1 MPFLSTFSAVEA
13 NVSLTTTMDNFFVQ
27 PLIDVKA
34 ISFHSDNNVFCSKV
48 LKNKVKWNFTSKKKK
63 TTNIMYYTYIRHYF
77 KPLLTTVTQRI
88 FW

>member
-34 ISFHSDNNVFCSKV
+34 ISFHSDNNVFCSEV
-48 LKNKVKWNFTSKKKK
+48 LKNKVKWNFTSKKNKK
-63 TTNIMYYTYIRHYF
+63 QPTLCTT
-77 KPLLTTVTQRI
+77 LTLDTTLSLC
-88 FW
+88 

>member
-63 TTNIMYYTYIRHYF
+63 QPTLCTT
-77 KPLLTTVTQRI
+77 LTLDTTLSLC
-88 FW
+88 

>member
-34 ISFHSDNNVFCSKV
+34 ISFHSDNNVFCSEV

-63 TTNIMYYTYIRHYF
+63 NQPTLCTT
-77 KPLLTTVTQRI
+77 LTLDTTLSLC
-88 FW
+88 